1 MCGQAPS
8 LPLTSTQTSVDQA
21 HLSTIERIGFDYDHG
36 GDDDF
41 DDYDDDADNRHH
53 YHDHS

>member
-1 MCGQAPS
+1 MCAQAPS

-53 YHDHS
+53 YHDQ